1 MADENKAED
10 SRKMPIPPPTPD
22 DHEDVSWALS
32 TAEAT
37 WKRGDR
43 TDALKWLRRAAEA
56 ASEAE
61 DDDRALAL
69 AKAAA
74 ELASDLDGPKPPPPA
89 QIKAPQA
96 MPSRPPPPPSRPAP
110 PPRMPAMQPAMQT
123 IGHTLTQMSPMSP
136 TAAKPSLVEAP
147 DARRSRPPPP
157 IQRTPV
163 AAPVRSPAPAPVI
176 AKPSGAS
183 DAMKPRAPVPAVG
196 QRVAVQNSSRGAVM
210 APQAAKSEPTLLK
223 EPDKTRPVPAAPITA
238 PDIERAARLA
248 AAAKAHG
255 TEITNT
261 DEMTQMME
269 HPPSEDDRPSS
280 PETPSGKLKA
290 SIAPSVDDMDSW
302 PTQAF
307 AGDPPPFDEPNRT
320 RIGTPAYTERAI
332 VVSRAKSAPPDAPAP
347 EVRTSQA
354 VRVVVWRGPDGV
366 HVAPYGTTVSA
377 ISVDAM
383 LVALDPAAD
392 LSAWLSNK

>member
-10 SRKMPIPPPTPD
+10 SRKMPIPPPAPN

-74 ELASDLDGPKPPPPA
+74 ELASDLDGPKPPPAA
-89 QIKAPQA
+89 QMKPPQA
-96 MPSRPPPPPSRPAP
+96 TQSRPPPPPSRPPAAP
-110 PPRMPAMQPAMQT
+110 APKATPTMQT
-123 IGHTLTQMSPMSP
+123 VSQTLTHMSPMGS
-136 TAAKPSLVEAP
+136 KPSLVEAP

-157 IQRTPV
+157 IQRTP
-163 AAPVRSPAPAPVI
+163 AAGPVIKAPAPS
-176 AKPSGAS
+176 ALTKPSGAS
-183 DAMKPRAPVPAVG
+183 EAMKPRSPVAAVG
-196 QRVAVQNSSRGAVM
+196 QRVAVASSWRGAVM
-210 APQAAKSEPTLLK
+210 APQAAKSEPNVLK
-223 EPDKTRPVPAAPITA
+223 ETDETKPLPAAPITA
-238 PDIERAARLA
+238 PDVERAARLA

-261 DEMTQMME
+261 DETQMME
-269 HPPSEDDRPSS
+269 HPPAQDDRPSS
-280 PETPSGKLKA
+280 PETPHGKREA

-302 PTQAF
+302 PTQSF
-307 AGDPPPFDEPNRT
+307 AGDPAPYDEPNRT
-320 RIGTPAYTERAI
+320 RLGTPAYTERAI
-332 VVSRAKSAPPDAPAP
+332 VVSGAKSTPPATP

-366 HVAPYGTTVSA
+366 HVAPHGTTVSA